1 MRYNCNNIIA
11 TKRGDGI
18 VSALKELVEK
28 LPPDLQQKVKDFVEF
43 LLKRTTEKQKRKL
56 RLDWAGALRDYR

>member
-1 MRYNCNNIIA
+1 
-11 TKRGDGI
+11 